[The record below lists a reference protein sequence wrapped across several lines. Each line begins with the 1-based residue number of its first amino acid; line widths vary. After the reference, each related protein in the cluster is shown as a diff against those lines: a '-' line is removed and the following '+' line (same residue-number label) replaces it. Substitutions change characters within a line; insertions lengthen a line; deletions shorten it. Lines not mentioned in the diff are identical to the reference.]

1 MDQINFKKAFI
12 ALLGNEGNYVN
23 NPEDP
28 GGETKFGISKR
39 SYPEL
44 DIKNLTVEK
53 TQDIYY
59 QDFWLVCHCDKMSY
73 AVAFEVFDA
82 AVNHGQTKAIMLLQQ
97 ALGVAD
103 DGKLGPIS
111 LQALSAF
118 DPNDLLLRFE
128 AYRLRFFTKLKAW
141 DIFGRGWANRVADN
155 LLRDAENN

>member
-1 MDQINFKKAFI
+1 MEHPEFRKAFL

-23 NPEDP
+23 HPEDP

-39 SYPEL
+39 SYPAL
-44 DIKNLTVEK
+44 DIKNLTIEK
-53 TQDIYY
+53 AQDIYY
-59 QDFWLVCHCDKMSY
+59 QDYWLVCHCDDMPYSI
-73 AVAFEVFDA
+73 AFEVFDA

-103 DGKLGPIS
+103 DGKFGPIS
-111 LQALSAF
+111 AKTLLTY
-118 DPNDLLLRFE
+118 PKEDLLLRFE

-141 DIFGRGWANRVADN
+141 DTFGRGWANRIADN